1 MSDENH
7 TNDFGIASTLDNIVV
22 DVVNEVNIVN
32 NLDNKTNI
40 KNDQEITFK
49 NDVLKVNETNKVNEE
64 LNKTKSLVDIYHI
77 AEFMNLLELLV
88 KADKMKTEI
97 SISLDSKTRECFL
110 HIIKNNPE
118 FFSDFEK
125 IFMLILEDNKI
136 DIDDIPHI
144 TKLITKLYIILHN
157 LKEKKLKDNEKLIM
171 SSTILKFIIQVLVKE
186 NKINI
191 GNFGAEDFLKKIE
204 DLIDSCVNLIEL
216 NGTLGVKHCCCF

>member
-7 TNDFGIASTLDNIVV
+7 SNDFGIVGTLDNIIIE
-22 DVVNEVNIVN
+22 NESKTE
-32 NLDNKTNI
+32 NL
-40 KNDQEITFK
+40 
-49 NDVLKVNETNKVNEE
+49 NEKHTEVIDTNKVSEE

-77 AEFMNLLELLV
+77 AEFMSLLELLV
-88 KADKMKTEI
+88 KADKIKTEI
-97 SISLDSKTRECFL
+97 SICLDTKTRECFL

-144 TKLITKLYIILHN
+144 TQLITKLYVILHN
-157 LKEKKLKDNEKLIM
+157 LKDKKLKDNDKLSM
-171 SSTILKFIIQVLVKE
+171 SSVILKFIIQVLVKE
-186 NKINI
+186 KKINI
-191 GNFGAEDFLKKIE
+191 GNFEVDHFLKKIE

-216 NGTLGVKHCCCF
+216 NGTLGVKNHCCFRL

>member
-1 MSDENH
+1 MSNEDH
-7 TNDFGIASTLDNIVV
+7 TNDFGITGTLDNIK
-22 DVVNEVNIVN
+22 EE
-32 NLDNKTNI
+32 KT
-40 KNDQEITFK
+40 QEINDDKSKKENNDLLDFK
-49 NDVLKVNETNKVNEE
+49 ETNKVKEE
-64 LNKTKSLVDIYHI
+64 LNKTKTLVDIYHI
-77 AEFMNLLELLV
+77 AEFMSLLELLV
-88 KADKMKTEI
+88 KADKIKTEI
-97 SISLDSKTRECFL
+97 SIDLDLKTRECFL

-157 LKEKKLKDNEKLIM
+157 LKEKKLKDDEKLSM

-191 GNFGAEDFLKKIE
+191 GNFETQIFLEKIE
-204 DLIDSCVNLIEL
+204 ELIDSCVNLIKL
-216 NGTLGVKHCCCF
+216 NGTLGVKHCCCVFKYL